1 MRYAEIKN
9 GVCVNAVEADETFA
23 RLMNLVELPDGF
35 GIGDYYTDGIWNHE
49 PDQEPEAT
57 TEELLNILLGVSE

>member
-9 GVCVNAVEADETFA
+9 GVCVNIVEADGAFA
-23 RLMNLVELPDGF
+23 MFMNLVELPDGF

-49 PDQEPEAT
+49 TAEPEAT